1 MKLISDIINELVDS
15 EKSISSPLLKTKVL
29 ASRLQNL
36 ELLSWVN
43 NELGNYADSMN
54 LPEYRKFGCHIN
66 GVHINGNTKYT
77 NQPVLVGGLGE
88 EIEKN
93 LTTMEFFQSIFTL
106 ENMLTK
112 NGSGTLEL
120 ALSAET
126 TNIIQNNIRGM
137 GNPYYQLLSAKK
149 VIGISVVSEMLST
162 IRNKLLDFMLKLD
175 EEFGNLT
182 EIEELKTKQNE
193 ILNIMS
199 QTIIH
204 TSGDGNVVNTGDN
217 SKLKVTIKISKGNKE
232 ELRDHLLKNGINEN
246 DTNELIEII
255 DTETP
260 NELTKK
266 FGEKVNTWI
275 TKVLGKALNGT
286 WEIGIG
292 TASTMIA
299 EALNSYYGI

>member
-29 ASRLQNL
+29 ASRLQNH

-43 NELGNYADSMN
+43 NELGNYTDSMN

-77 NQPVLVGGLGE
+77 NQPVLVGGLGK
-88 EIEKN
+88 EIEKI
-93 LTTMEFFQSIFTL
+93 LTTIEFFQSISTL

-126 TNIIQNNIRGM
+126 TNIIQNNIRRM

-175 EEFGNLT
+175 EDFGNLT

>member
-29 ASRLQNL
+29 ASRLQNQ

-43 NELGNYADSMN
+43 NELGNYSDSIN
-54 LPEYRKFGCHIN
+54 LPKYRKFGCHIN
-66 GVHINGNTKYT
+66 GVYINGNTIYT
-77 NQPVLVGGLGE
+77 NQPVLVGGLGKETE
-88 EIEKN
+88 EI
-93 LTTMEFFQSIFTL
+93 LTTMEFFQSISTL

-112 NGSGTLEL
+112 NGSRTLEL
-120 ALSAET
+120 AFSAET
-126 TNIIQNNIRGM
+126 TNIIQNNIRRM
-137 GNPYYQLLSAKK
+137 GNPYYQLISAKK

-232 ELRDHLLKNGINEN
+232 ELRDHLLKNGINEK

-255 DTETP
+255 DNETP
-260 NELTKK
+260 NAVTKK

-275 TKVLGKALNGT
+275 TKILGKALNGT

>member
-1 MKLISDIINELVDS
+1 MKLVSDIINELVDS

-29 ASRLQNL
+29 ASRLQNH

-43 NELGNYADSMN
+43 NELGNYTDSMN

-88 EIEKN
+88 EIEKI
-93 LTTMEFFQSIFTL
+93 LTTMEFFQSISTL

-126 TNIIQNNIRGM
+126 TNIIQNNIRRM

-217 SKLKVTIKISKGNKE
+217 SKLKVIIKISKGNKE

>member
-1 MKLISDIINELVDS
+1 MKLVSDIINELVDS

-29 ASRLQNL
+29 ASRLQNH

-43 NELGNYADSMN
+43 NELGNYTDSMN

-88 EIEKN
+88 EIEKI
-93 LTTMEFFQSIFTL
+93 LTTMEFFQSISTL

-126 TNIIQNNIRGM
+126 TNIIQNNIRRM

-217 SKLKVTIKISKGNKE
+217 SKLKVIIKISKGNKE

-255 DTETP
+255 DNETP

>member
-29 ASRLQNL
+29 ASRLQNH

-43 NELGNYADSMN
+43 NELGNYTDSMN
-54 LPEYRKFGCHIN
+54 LPEYRKFGCHLI

-88 EIEKN
+88 EIEKI
-93 LTTMEFFQSIFTL
+93 LTTMEFFQSISTL

-126 TNIIQNNIRGM
+126 TNIIQNNIRRM

-217 SKLKVTIKISKGNKE
+217 SKLKVTIKVSKGNKE

-260 NELTKK
+260 NDLTKK

-275 TKVLGKALNGT
+275 TNVLGKALNGT

-299 EALNSYYGI
+299 DALNSYYGI